1 MTTSSYWSRRG
12 FLTAALSSALAV
24 GALPGLPVTAAF
36 AADAFDALRLRWR
49 ELLLGSGFDAA
60 DPLYA
65 SRLSTL
71 GTLAASHR
79 SAMAPSSASLWP
91 DLPYSSYSGD
101 PVSASYSR
109 LKTMA
114 MAHAQPG
121 TGLTGDPGLAAD
133 IVAGL
138 DHVHDG
144 VYHAQ
149 FTLPSGNWWWNAQIG
164 SPQTLLDV
172 CVLMYDS
179 LSAAQVAD
187 YCAAVD
193 HFLPDTEVA
202 SYSGHSTGA
211 NRVDFCKVL
220 ALRGVVGK
228 TPAKIAVGRDAL
240 SPVFPYVT
248 SGDGFY
254 RDGSFVQHASI
265 PYAGSYGA
273 VLISGLAWIFA
284 LLKDSAWD
292 VTDPDKQLMLDA
304 VEDSFAPFLYNGV
317 LMDAV
322 SGRAISRGLSATS
335 TNGFAGSDHARAHGL
350 MAALLMLA
358 VGASSTERTRWRG
371 LVKGWL
377 QRDYYLGLAAN
388 PGLDPASLSRLVSAR
403 DDPALTA
410 VVEPVGH
417 RVFGSMDRATHRR
430 PGWAAA
436 LSMSSA
442 RVAFYEFG
450 NQENKRGWHTG
461 SGMLYW
467 WKDVTLGQFSDAF
480 WPTVD
485 PYRLPGTTVSKK
497 VLADGAGG
505 DFGGPRPTSSWAGG
519 ATDGTYAALGM
530 DIRGLQST
538 LSGRKS
544 WFFLDDSV
552 VCLGAGI
559 GCSDGTGVE
568 TTVENRN
575 LGSAGTHPLTVDG
588 VLQPSTTGWSATLT
602 GTHWAT
608 LAGMGGYVFP
618 GGATVKALREE
629 RTGSWSQVNGSG
641 STTPFTRRYLT
652 LWVDHGANPSGGG
665 HSYILMP
672 GADTTATAARA
683 ADTGWLTVLANTGN
697 QQGVSVP
704 SRGFTAVNFYGTG
717 TVGPL
722 TSNAA
727 ASVVVRESGATATL
741 CVSNPTQ
748 TVSTV
753 DVTWNRS
760 VSAVVSQDS
769 SVTVL
774 ATGAALKIR
783 VDTAAKAGATQRITV
798 TLA

>member
-12 FLTAALSSALAV
+12 FLTVALSSALAV
-24 GALPGLPVTAAF
+24 SALPAPAAF

-49 ELLLGSGFDAA
+49 ELMLGSGFSAA

-65 SRLSTL
+65 SRLSAL
-71 GTLAASHR
+71 GTLATSYR

-91 DLPYSSYSGD
+91 DLPYSSYSGE
-101 PVSASYSR
+101 PVTGSYSR

-121 TGLTGDPGLAAD
+121 TGLTGDAGLAAD

-138 DHVHDG
+138 EHVHDG
-144 VYHAQ
+144 VYNAS
-149 FTLPSGNWWWNAQIG
+149 FTLPSSNWWWHAQIG

-179 LSAAQVAD
+179 LSAAQIAD
-187 YCAAVD
+187 YCSAVD
-193 HFLPDTEVA
+193 HFLPEAEVV
-202 SYSGHSTGA
+202 SYSGRSTGA
-211 NRVDFCKVL
+211 NRVDFCKVF

-228 TPAKIAVGRDAL
+228 SPAKIALSRDAL

-254 RDGSFVQHASI
+254 RDGSFIQHVSI
-265 PYAGSYGA
+265 PYTGSYGA

-284 LLKDSAWD
+284 LLKDSTWD
-292 VTDPDKQLMLDA
+292 LTDPNKQMMLDA
-304 VEDSFAPFLYNGV
+304 VEHSFAPFLYNGV
-317 LMDAV
+317 LMDGV

-335 TNGFAGSDHARAHGL
+335 TNNFASSDHTRAQGL
-350 MAALLMLA
+350 MDALLMLGM
-358 VGASSTERTRWRG
+358 GASSTEQTRWRG
-371 LVKGWL
+371 MVKGWL
-377 QRDYYLGLAAN
+377 QRDYYLSLAAN
-388 PGLDPASLSRLVSAR
+388 LGLDAASLSRLLAAR
-403 DDPALTA
+403 DDSALTA
-410 VVEPVGH
+410 VAEPVGH
-417 RVFGSMDRATHRR
+417 RVFGSADRATHRR

-467 WKDVTLGQFSDAF
+467 WKDTTLGQFSDAF

-497 VLADGAGG
+497 ALADGAGG

-519 ATDGTYAALGM
+519 STDGTYAAIGM

-559 GCSDGTGVE
+559 RCSDGTGVE

-575 LGSAGTHPLTVDG
+575 LGPAGVHALTVDG
-588 VLQPSTTGWSATLT
+588 VVQPSTTGWSATL
-602 GTHWAT
+602 GGAHWAT

-618 GGATVKALREE
+618 GGATVKALRQE
-629 RTGSWSQVNGSG
+629 RTGSWSQVNNSG
-641 STTPFTRRYLT
+641 STNPFTRRYLT
-652 LWVDHGANPSGGG
+652 LWVDHGTNPAGGTY
-665 HSYILMP
+665 SYILMP
-672 GADTTATAARA
+672 GADTPATAARA
-683 ADTGWLTVLANTGN
+683 ADAGWLTVLANTGN
-697 QQGVSVP
+697 QQGVQVP

-727 ASVVVRESGATATL
+727 ASVVVRESGATATV

-753 DVTWNRS
+753 DVTWNRA
-760 VSAVVSQDS
+760 VSAVVSQDP

-774 ATGAALKIR
+774 STGASLKIR